1 MALSALLRL
10 PGPTSGGKKGR
21 YSASREEDKAGAVMV
36 RQGKAWATCDPL
48 STVHRP
54 PQPPPHG

>member
-54 PQPPPHG
+54 P